1 MRFGYEEFNSFKKVY
16 GDFESIRTKRQLSH
30 TIKDLEVKLTF
41 QQTEND
47 NFTHRVNLMKNE
59 PFVEILSYCVVRIP
73 YILLWESL
81 NKYLPRNCTHVL
93 IKFHIQNMQSLKQV
107 LKKLYGRYAFWN
119 LNHLSKKKN
128 LDCQRNFWN

>member
-1 MRFGYEEFNSFKKVY
+1 MWNKETSQTNIRFGYEEFNSFKKVY
-16 GDFESIRTKRQLSH
+16 GDFESIRTKRYHKLSH

-81 NKYLPRNCTHVL
+81 NKYFTQKLHPCFNKIPHTKYAVFEIGVKKVIRKICL
-93 IKFHIQNMQSLKQV
+93 LEFKPSL
-107 LKKLYGRYAFWN
+107 
-119 LNHLSKKKN
+119 
-128 LDCQRNFWN
+128 